1 MKKLLITVLMLVSLA
16 AILMMSACSSSA
28 PQTTSAPTTSSYHP
42 AQTTTAATT
51 TRPASAY
58 NPPPPVYTSSAPT
71 STSGGY
77 HPAPTT
83 SSAPAPTST
92 SGGTIGL
99 SAGGAKDITN
109 FRENIHNGYLPL
121 PTDISYEGLFYD
133 YYFDTGAT
141 APANKLYSPS
151 YTSAVT
157 RDPLSGQT
165 EYYLSVGLNS
175 GLKEED
181 FRRKPLN
188 LVIVLDNSGSMQSEY
203 DQYYYDGSGKQIYA
217 YDEEGAHHQNKMQSA
232 EDAVNSIL
240 GQLDGNDR
248 LAIVTFNSNAN
259 VNKPM
264 GWVSQSN
271 MREVKNQV
279 WDLLAGGSTNLY
291 AGIELGSRQFNEY
304 YEEDSYDYENRIMVF
319 TDAQP
324 NTGDFTSQ
332 GLMDLIKRNASNR
345 IYTTFIGIGVDFNS
359 DLINEITQVKGAN
372 YYSVHSPRQFQARV
386 QDEFEYMV
394 TPLIFNVN
402 LNFESS
408 GWRIE
413 KVFGSPE
420 ADESTG
426 RLLHINTL
434 FAAKADATGAVKG
447 GLVLL
452 KLRKT
457 ASGNAPI
464 YLKTTYEDRNG
475 RTDGDRQTI
484 SLESTQPEYFDN
496 SGIRK
501 GILLTRYAALLKN
514 WMIDE
519 RDHVRYS
526 QSWEPCI
533 REDTGIIIPDEYVG
547 QWERQSLSL
556 VISSPYRQLLQK
568 FSQYFASE
576 MDAIGDRDL
585 GQELDILN
593 RLARN

>member
-16 AILMMSACSSSA
+16 AILMMSACGSASS
-28 PQTTSAPTTSSYHP
+28 
-42 AQTTTAATT
+42 
-51 TRPASAY
+51 
-58 NPPPPVYTSSAPT
+58 TSSAPT
-71 STSGGY
+71 SAY
-77 HPAPTT
+77 HPPQTTTAAAMTTAPKPTYSIPAASLVPGTTRPQTST
-83 SSAPAPTST
+83 SSGHYPAASPTST
-92 SGGTIGL
+92 GTIGL

-109 FRENIHNGYLPL
+109 FRENINNGYLPL

-133 YYFDTGAT
+133 YFFDTGA
-141 APANKLYSPS
+141 AASANKLYSPS

-157 RDPLSGQT
+157 RDPISGQT

-181 FRRKPLN
+181 FRRKLLN
-188 LVIVLDNSGSMQSEY
+188 LVIVLDNSGSMEAEY
-203 DQYYYDGSGKQIYA
+203 DQYYYDGSGKQVNT
-217 YDEEGAHHQNKMQSA
+217 YDEEGIHRMSKMDSA

-240 GQLDGNDR
+240 DQLNGDDR
-248 LAIVTFNSNAN
+248 FAIVTFNSSAN
-259 VNKPM
+259 IVKPM
-264 GWVSQSN
+264 GWVNQIN
-271 MREVKNQV
+271 MESVKNRV
-279 WDLLAGGSTNLY
+279 WGLPVGGGTNLS
-291 AGIELGSRQFNEY
+291 AGIELGSRQFNDY
-304 YEEDSYDYENRIMVF
+304 YEANSYEYENRMIVL

-324 NTGDFTSQ
+324 NTGDISSQ
-332 GLMDLIKRNASNR
+332 GLMDMIRSNASNR

-372 YYSVHSPRQFQARV
+372 YYSVHSPRQFRARV

-394 TPLIFNVN
+394 TPLIFDVN
-402 LNFESS
+402 LSFESS

-413 KVFGSPE
+413 KVFGSPD

-426 RLLHINTL
+426 RLMKINTL
-434 FAAKADATGAVKG
+434 FAAKADDTGAVKG
-447 GLVLL
+447 GLILL

-457 ASGNAPI
+457 SSGNAPI

-484 SLESTQPEYFDN
+484 TLESTQPEYFDN

-514 WMIDE
+514 WMLDE
-519 RDHVRYS
+519 RNHVHYS

-556 VISSPYRQLLQK
+556 AVSSPYQQLIKK

-576 MDAIGDRDL
+576 MNAIEDRDL

-593 RLARN
+593 RLASH